1 MRKNGEIVP
10 VEVSVSAI
18 RGGYFQAILRDVS
31 ERKKAEALLA
41 AEKRV
46 LEMIATGVPL
56 KEILNALCLFI
67 EEQRSRT
74 LASVLLLNQD
84 GIHLDVAAGPNL
96 PQSVDAADGV
106 AADWTMCRFLRHG
119 GVSADPRLSSPTSG
133 LTRYGT
139 CRSIASAA
147 LKHGLRASW
156 SNPVLSSKGKVLGHS
171 ACTIANHELRA
182 RKTWS

>member
-1 MRKNGEIVP
+1 MRNNGEIVP

-31 ERKKAEALLA
+31 ERKKAEALLT

-74 LASVLLLNQD
+74 LASVLLLNHD
-84 GIHLDVAAGPNL
+84 GIHLDSHLQDQVYPKSGRSRWKLLPIGPCAGSCGTAAYRGCP
-96 PQSVDAADGV
+96 GY
-106 AADWTMCRFLRHG
+106 RLRHR
-119 GVSADPRLSSPTSG
+119 D
-133 LTRYGT
+133 
-139 CRSIASAA
+139 
-147 LKHGLRASW
+147 
-156 SNPVLSSKGKVLGHS
+156 
-171 ACTIANHELRA
+171 
-182 RKTWS
+182 